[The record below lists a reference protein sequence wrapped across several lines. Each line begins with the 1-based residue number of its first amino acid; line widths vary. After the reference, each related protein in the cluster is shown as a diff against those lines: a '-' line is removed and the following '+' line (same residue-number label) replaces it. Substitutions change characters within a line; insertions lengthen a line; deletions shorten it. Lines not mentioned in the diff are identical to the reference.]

1 MQAAQL
7 VHAAGESSPGNL
19 PSGTYAIVLAV
30 PTQKELEQLEQ
41 RLVVKGV
48 PFRAI
53 REPDAPWNG
62 ALMAIGVEPMPRAQ
76 VRKHLSGLSLLKDKE
91 KKMDLKIDSKL
102 AMEANK
108 ELERLQAWE
117 YAFDEN
123 GDKHTWRYAFNRAHY
138 KFKTTLMCALIA
150 HSRGITHLANCS
162 LEEQEKFLADNIAE
176 WEHLRRRIPK
186 EPVNRVKLEKPPAV
200 APTRKKSL
208 MKKILEML

>member
-1 MQAAQL
+1 M

-30 PTQKELEQLEQ
+30 PNQEQLEQLEQ
-41 RLVVKGV
+41 RLIAKGV

-62 ALMAIGVEPMPRAQ
+62 ALMAIGVEPMPRAK
-76 VRKHLSGLSLLKDKE
+76 VRKHLSGFPLLKDKE
-91 KKMDLKIDSKL
+91 KKMDLKIDNRL

-108 ELERLQAWE
+108 ELEKLQAWE
-117 YAFDEN
+117 GAFDEN
-123 GDKHTWRYAFNRAHY
+123 GERHTWRYAFNRAHY
-138 KFKTTLMCALIA
+138 KFKATVLCALIA

-162 LEEQEKFLADNIAE
+162 LEEQEKFLADNVAE
-176 WEHLRRRIPK
+176 WEHLRRRTPK
-186 EPVNRVKLEKPPAV
+186 EPVNRVKLETPPV
-200 APTRKKSL
+200 ATPPPKKSL